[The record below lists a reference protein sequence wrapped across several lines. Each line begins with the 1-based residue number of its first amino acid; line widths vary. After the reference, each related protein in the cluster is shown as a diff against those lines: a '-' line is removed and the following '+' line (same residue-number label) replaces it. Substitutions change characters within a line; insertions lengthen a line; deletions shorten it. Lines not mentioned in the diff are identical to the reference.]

1 MPRSMFMCVCVCV
14 QRRLCEPFTLSRF
27 TLFRMPS
34 KPVPVPTPV
43 AIPLPVRVP
52 VPFPAP
58 APLPVLR
65 PWPCLRLHS
74 TRAAVPAFLRF
85 ACFQTDFN
93 LFLLSF
99 DLLSTF
105 VRLRLTFVSL
115 LPKCSVIVVATPAVA
130 PAAAAA
136 PAAGILVFCRLTC
149 WSSSSS
155 LAFCLQFAL
164 PIDKEEARR
173 RLS

>member
-1 MPRSMFMCVCVCV
+1 MLWSMFVCVCV

-34 KPVPVPTPV
+34 KPVPVPTTV
-43 AIPLPVRVP
+43 AVPLPVRIP
-52 VPFPAP
+52 VPFPVSAS
-58 APLPVLR
+58 LPVLR

-74 TRAAVPAFLRF
+74 TRSAVPAFLRF

-115 LPKCSVIVVATPAVA
+115 LPKCSVIVVAT
-130 PAAAAA
+130 AAAA